1 MSMPRICQ
9 QDQNGR
15 TSQDILMYVMFNA
28 GSAPLITALINE
40 SMKNISEEFPTDG
53 VKSALISLIP
63 PPSNTSLA
71 SLRVRFF
78 LLLNQDSRMR
88 RRLCESKIAWY
99 IPTLCPF
106 KACNLFDQLRTTLI
120 PNWIKDETVDLL
132 AFEEKLRD
140 EYLVA

>member
-1 MSMPRICQ
+1 
-9 QDQNGR
+9 
-15 TSQDILMYVMFNA
+15 MFNA

-63 PPSNTSLA
+63 PPSSISLA

-88 RRLCESKIAWY
+88 RRLCVSKIAWY

>member
-1 MSMPRICQ
+1 
-9 QDQNGR
+9 
-15 TSQDILMYVMFNA
+15 MYVMFNA

-63 PPSNTSLA
+63 PPSSISLA

-106 KACNLFDQLRTTLI
+106 KACNLFDQLRITLI